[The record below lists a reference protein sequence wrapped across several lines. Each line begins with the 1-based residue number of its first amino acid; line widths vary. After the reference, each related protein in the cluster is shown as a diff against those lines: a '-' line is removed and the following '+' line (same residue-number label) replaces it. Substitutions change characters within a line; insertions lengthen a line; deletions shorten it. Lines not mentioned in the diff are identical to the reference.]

1 MPLPATVSLATI
13 DRSGRA
19 WQQVYTALRNAIVAV
34 ELEPGLT
41 VSEAELA
48 VHLGISRT
56 PVREALIRLSEE
68 GLVGIYP
75 HLGTVIAPISRPKVQ
90 QSLVVRSA
98 LECRSIRDT
107 VRVIAE
113 PDVSRLYAAIADQK
127 RAVRNRDDDGF
138 LVADDLMHRT
148 MVEIAG
154 NTDIWKVIQSTKA
167 HHDRVRHLSSHLPA
181 HNRER
186 IAEHAAIVDAVARG
200 DAVAAE
206 SLLERHLD
214 PARLSELWDRL
225 SRTYGSYLE

>member
-1 MPLPATVSLATI
+1 MPLPATVSLATV

-19 WQQVYTALRNAIVAV
+19 WQQVYVALRNAIVAV
-34 ELEPGLT
+34 ELEPRLT

-48 VHLGISRT
+48 LHLGTSRT

-75 HLGTVIAPISRPKVQ
+75 QLGTVIAPISRPKVQ
-90 QSLVVRSA
+90 QSLVIRSA

-107 VRVIAE
+107 ARVITE
-113 PDVSRLYAAIADQK
+113 PDAMRLAATIEAQK
-127 RAVRNRDDDGF
+127 RAIRHRDDEGF
-138 LVADDLMHRT
+138 LHADDLMHRT

-154 NTDIWKVIQSTKA
+154 NTEIWKVIQSTKA

-186 IAEHAAIVDAVARG
+186 VREHEEIVDAVARG

-206 SLLERHLD
+206 ALLERHLD
-214 PARLSELWDRL
+214 PARLADLWDRL
-225 SRTYGSYLE
+225 SHTYSGYLE